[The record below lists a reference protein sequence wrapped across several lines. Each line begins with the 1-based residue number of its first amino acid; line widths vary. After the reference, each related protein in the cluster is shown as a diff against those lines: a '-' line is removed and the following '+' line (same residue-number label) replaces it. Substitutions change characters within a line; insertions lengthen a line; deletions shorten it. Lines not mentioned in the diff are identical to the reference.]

1 MTPLEKFCEK
11 SLAREVPDELH
22 TMANYLRQRHVGAVA
37 ILAYGS
43 CLRGVAVSDTLMD
56 FYVLTDKLGDVSS
69 NMLSWIGCALVPPN
83 VYYAEVNGNLRA
95 KYAVLPL
102 SLFAKWTTRQTGNP
116 YFWARFSQPSALIY
130 VRDEKTRGDM
140 LTAIANALQT
150 SFANAKA
157 LTSSQD
163 AVAIW
168 TAGFK
173 ATYATEF
180 RSEKAD
186 RAAQIVAVYP
196 EYYGQAA
203 MLLADERPINANQSL
218 RRLAGKLLSALRL
231 AKAAFTFQ
239 GGADYIVWKIER
251 HSGKKIVLTDWQKRH
266 PIIAGVMLLGAL
278 LRNGAVR

>member
-130 VRDEKTRGDM
+130 VRDEKTRSDM

-150 SFANAKA
+150 SFANARA

-163 AVAIW
+163 ALAIW

-180 RSEKAD
+180 RSETAD

-203 MLLADERPINANQSL
+203 MLLAEEKPINANQLL
-218 RRLAGKLLSALRL
+218 RRLAGKLWSALRL

-266 PIIAGVMLLGAL
+266 PIIAGVMLLGTL

>member
-150 SFANAKA
+150 SFANARA

-163 AVAIW
+163 ALAIW

-180 RSEKAD
+180 RSETAD

-203 MLLADERPINANQSL
+203 MLLAEEKPINANQLL
-218 RRLAGKLLSALRL
+218 RRLAGKLWSALRL

-266 PIIAGVMLLGAL
+266 PIIAGVMLLGTL

>member
-56 FYVLTDKLGDVSS
+56 FYVLTDKMGDVSS

-130 VRDEKTRGDM
+130 VRDEKTSSDM

-157 LTSSQD
+157 LTPSQD
-163 AVAIW
+163 ALAIW

-180 RSEKAD
+180 RSETAD

-196 EYYGQAA
+196 EYYGEAA
-203 MLLADERPINANQSL
+203 MLLADEKPINANQLL